1 MDRKGYIVDQKGL
14 NICEKGKKKGVLD
27 QNTSFIAE
35 FLFVELEGTPPP
47 RKTTLSSVLWLP

>member
-14 NICEKGKKKGVLD
+14 NICEKCKKKGVLD

-47 RKTTLSSVLWLP
+47 RKKSAK